1 VRIKRANLITSIQNN
16 YLLMNGTA
24 LQKVILLLLLSCGTF
39 LSSLFL
45 PMSVQAAGT
54 PGGKPAPNS
63 NWDKADIRISGTV
76 RDRLGVPVAGIT
88 VQVVGNTALS
98 TSTDSAGKFSI
109 TIPENASLIFTAVGY
124 KPQTIGVNSLYMDVV
139 MDAAEGNMQEVVVVG
154 FGKAKKISIVGAQSS
169 VDVDELKQPVANLS
183 ATLAGRIA
191 GVVGVQ
197 RSGLPGENA
206 ADLWIRGISTFGNN
220 PSGPLVVIDGV
231 QNRGLNAFDP
241 EDIASF
247 TILKDANALAVYGVA
262 GANGVILI
270 TTKRGRLGK
279 PSIVLNYNQG
289 ITGFTKLPELTDGP
303 TYMRLR
309 NEAQIASGLAPEY
322 SQAAIDATVKG
333 DQPYLYPNVNW
344 MKEIFKEYGVNR
356 RANFSVRGGAEAARY
371 YVSFAYYD
379 ETSLLKTD
387 GFQTY
392 NSDTRFRRLNVT
404 TNLDMDWTKTTK
416 VELGIQGNI
425 STLNLPALSNNNTN
439 PNVSPQQIFSQV
451 MQTTPIL
458 YPLTYPGN
466 LVPGINIAN
475 AQKSP
480 YEMLTQM
487 GFVNT
492 FNNQLYTN
500 LRLTQDLGMITKGLS
515 AYGLYSYDVFNTQRI
530 IRSRQRN
537 TWRIDPAN
545 PYKADGSVNLLP
557 VITSG
562 TENLGYGNANGGNRQ
577 NYFEGAINYNR
588 LFGNDH
594 SVTGLLVYNQRE
606 NINASAGDVI
616 ASLPSRLQGYVGRL
630 TYGYKEKYFIEGNF
644 GYNGSENFA
653 PENRF
658 GFFPSVGVG
667 WVVSNEKFFDPL
679 SGAIQFLK
687 LRYSDGN
694 VGSASGGRRFGF
706 LTTVADN
713 APGFTFGNG
722 VQGDANTGFGGV
734 RVDAYGYPIGWS
746 TSHKQNL
753 GVEFKTFK
761 SRLSVIVDFFKEHRT
776 NVLIQRGSLPAY
788 VGLNSVPF
796 ASVGVID
803 NAGVDGT
810 IEGSG
815 LKLGAFNLDLRT
827 TFTYNRDKLIENDAP
842 VQPYGYLERRGFNVL
857 SNYGHVA
864 EGLFQSQREIDNHAD
879 QTPLGGKPRA
889 GDIKYKDLNGDG
901 LIDNLDI
908 RRIGNGDVPN
918 LVWGGGFNLSYKA
931 FYFGAF
937 FQGISGAQRQLS
949 GDGMFPFS
957 NSTGAER
964 SNLFAIAQDRWT
976 EADPNPNAFYPRLA
990 YGNGP
995 NRNNTVAS
1003 TWWIKDVDFVRLKT
1017 VDLGI
1022 SLPAKWVQKAGLRNA
1037 KIYGQGVNLL
1047 YWSPFKLWDPELN
1060 TSNGSAYPNT
1070 RNFTIGIQASL

>member
-1 VRIKRANLITSIQNN
+1 MRKLLVNKVSSLLVVCLAFLLSPAFSQNN
-16 YLLMNGTA
+16 IA
-24 LQKVILLLLLSCGTF
+24 IK
-39 LSSLFL
+39 
-45 PMSVQAAGT
+45 
-54 PGGKPAPNS
+54 
-63 NWDKADIRISGTV
+63 GTV
-76 RDRLGVPVAGIT
+76 RDRLAVPLQGVT
-88 VQVVGNTALS
+88 VQVVGSS
-98 TSTDSAGKFSI
+98 TQITRTDTTGKFAI

-124 KPQTIGVNSLYMDVV
+124 KPQTIGVNTLNMDVV

-154 FGKAKKISIVGAQSS
+154 FGRAKKISIVGSQSS
-169 VDVDELKQPVANLS
+169 VAIDELKQPVANLS

-191 GVVGVQ
+191 GVIGVQ

-220 PSGPLVVIDGV
+220 PSGPLIVIDGV

-289 ITGFTKLPELTDGP
+289 ITTFTKLPELTDGP

-309 NEAQIASGLAPEY
+309 NEAQVASGLAPEY
-322 SQAAIDATVKG
+322 SQDVIDATVKG

-344 MKEIFKEYGVNR
+344 MKEIFNDYGVNR

-379 ETSLLKTD
+379 ESSLLKTD
-387 GFQTY
+387 GLQSY
-392 NSDTRFRRLNVT
+392 DSDTRFRRLNVT

-416 VELGIQGNI
+416 VELGIQGNL
-425 STLNLPALSNNNTN
+425 SKLNLPAINNDANST
-439 PNVSPQQIFSQV
+439 PQGIFSQV

-458 YPLTYPGN
+458 YPLMYPGN
-466 LVPGINIAN
+466 LVPGINTAN

-487 GFVNT
+487 GFINT

-500 LRLTQDLGMITKGLS
+500 LRVTQDLGMITKGLS
-515 AYGLYSYDVFNTQRI
+515 AYGLYSYDIFNVQRI
-530 IRSRQRN
+530 IRYRQRN
-537 TWRIDPAN
+537 TWRIDPVT
-545 PYKADGSVNLLP
+545 PYDAEGNVKLLP

-577 NYFEGAINYNR
+577 NYFEAAINYNR
-588 LFGNDH
+588 VFGADH
-594 SVTGLLVYNQRE
+594 SVTGLLLYNQRE

-630 TYGYKEKYFIEGNF
+630 TYGYKDRYFIEGNF

-658 GFFPSVGVG
+658 GFFPSVGIG

-687 LRYSDGN
+687 LRYSNGN

-706 LTTVADN
+706 LTVVADN
-713 APGFTFGNG
+713 AGGFTFGNG
-722 VQGDANTGFGGV
+722 IPSDVNRGFGGV
-734 RVDAYGYPIGWS
+734 RVTDYGYPIGWS

-753 GVEFKTFK
+753 GVEFRTLA
-761 SRLSVIVDFFKEHRT
+761 SRLNVIVDFFKERRT
-776 NVLIQRGSLPAY
+776 DVLIQRGSLPEY
-788 VGLNSVPF
+788 VGLNNTPF

-810 IEGSG
+810 IEGGSF
-815 LKLGAFNLDLRT
+815 KLGAFNLDLRA

-857 SNYGHVA
+857 SNYGYVA

-879 QTPLGGKPRA
+879 QTPLGGKPRP
-889 GDIKYKDLNGDG
+889 GDIRYKDLNGDG
-901 LIDNLDI
+901 LINNLDI

-918 LVWGGGFNLSYKA
+918 LVWGGGVNLTYKA
-931 FYFGAF
+931 FYIGAF
-937 FQGISGAQRQLS
+937 FQGISGAQRQLG
-949 GDGMFPFS
+949 GDGIIPFS

-964 SNLFAIAQDRWT
+964 SNLFAVAQDRWT
-976 EADPNPNAFYPRLA
+976 EDNPNPNAFYPRLA

-995 NRNNTVAS
+995 NRNNSVSS
-1003 TWWIKDVDFVRLKT
+1003 TWWIKDIDFIRLKT
-1017 VDLGI
+1017 LDLGV
-1022 SLPAKWVQKAGLRNA
+1022 SLPSAWVQKAGFRNA
-1037 KIYGQGVNLL
+1037 KLYAQGINLL

-1060 TSNGSAYPNT
+1060 TGNGSAYPNT
-1070 RNFTIGIQASL
+1070 RNFTIGLQATL

>member
-1 VRIKRANLITSIQNN
+1 
-16 YLLMNGTA
+16 
-24 LQKVILLLLLSCGTF
+24 
-39 LSSLFL
+39 LFF
-45 PMSVQAAGT
+45 SVPVYAAGAD
-54 PGGKPAPNS
+54 APSYKWN
-63 NWDKADIRISGTV
+63 KADVRISGTV
-76 RDRLGVPVAGIT
+76 RDRLGAPLEGVT
-88 VQVVGNTALS
+88 VQVVGNT
-98 TSTDSAGKFSI
+98 TITTTTDAAGKFSI
-109 TIPENASLIFTAVGY
+109 TVPEKSILEFSSVGF
-124 KPQTIGVNSLYMDVV
+124 KTQTIPVNTLELEVV
-139 MDAAEGNMQEVVVVG
+139 MDAVQGNMQEVVVVG
-154 FGKAKKISIVGAQSS
+154 FGKAKKITLVGAQST
-169 VDVDELKQPVANLS
+169 VDLEELKQPTANLS
-183 ATLAGRIA
+183 ATLSGRIA
-191 GVVGVQ
+191 GVIGVQ

-220 PSGPLVVIDGV
+220 PSGPLIVVDGV

-270 TTKRGRLGK
+270 TTKRGRTGK
-279 PSIVLNYNQG
+279 PSILLNYNQG

-309 NEAQIASGLAPEY
+309 NEAQVASGLAPEY
-322 SQAAIDATVKG
+322 SQAVIDATIKG

-344 MKEIFKEYGVNR
+344 MKEIFNDHGSNR

-387 GFQTY
+387 GLQTY
-392 NSDTRFRRLNVT
+392 DSDTRFRRLNVT

-425 STLNLPALSNNNTN
+425 SKLNLPAIAVND
-439 PNVSPQQIFSQV
+439 PNSTPQGVFRQV

-458 YPLTYPGN
+458 YPLMYPGN
-466 LVPGINIAN
+466 LVPGINVAN

-487 GFVNT
+487 GFINT

-515 AYGLYSYDVFNTQRI
+515 VYGLYSYDIFNQQRI

-537 TWRIDPAN
+537 TWRIN
-545 PYKADGSVNLLP
+545 PVTPYNADGTVNLLP

-577 NYFEGAINYNR
+577 NYFEAAINYNR
-588 LFGNDH
+588 RFGNNH
-594 SVTGLLVYNQRE
+594 SVTGLLLYNQRE

-616 ASLPSRLQGYVGRL
+616 ASLPSRLQGYVGRV
-630 TYGYKEKYFIEGNF
+630 TYGWKEKYFVEGNF

-679 SGAIQFLK
+679 SDFIQFLK

-706 LTTVADN
+706 LTVVADN
-713 APGFTFGNG
+713 AAGFTFGNNNPND
-722 VQGDANTGFGGV
+722 VNRSFGGV
-734 RVDAYGYPIGWS
+734 RVTDYGYPIGWS
-746 TSHKQNL
+746 TSHKQNF
-753 GVEFKTFK
+753 GVEFRTFN
-761 SRLSVIVDFFKEHRT
+761 SRLNVIVDFFKEHRT

-788 VGLNSVPF
+788 VGLNNVPF

-810 IEGSG
+810 IEGG
-815 LKLGAFNLDLRT
+815 TFKLGAFNLDLRA

-842 VQPYGYLERRGFNVL
+842 VQPYAYLERRGFNVL
-857 SNYGHVA
+857 SNYGYVA

-879 QTPLGGKPRA
+879 QTPLGGRPRP
-889 GDIKYKDLNGDG
+889 GDIRYKDLNSDG
-901 LIDNLDI
+901 LINNLDI

-918 LVWGGGFNLSYKA
+918 LVWGGGFNLSYKS

-937 FQGISGAQRQLS
+937 FQGISGAERQLG
-949 GDGMFPFS
+949 GDGIIPFS

-976 EADPNPNAFYPRLA
+976 EENPNPNAFYPRLA

-995 NRNNTVAS
+995 NRNNSVAS
-1003 TWWIKDVDFVRLKT
+1003 TWWIKDIDFVRLKT
-1017 VDLGI
+1017 LDMGI
-1022 SLPAKWVQKAGLRNA
+1022 SLPSGWVRKAGFRNA
-1037 KIYGQGVNLL
+1037 KFYAQGLNLL

-1060 TSNGSAYPNT
+1060 SSNGSAYPNT
-1070 RNFTIGIQASL
+1070 RNFTIGLQATL

>member
-1 VRIKRANLITSIQNN
+1 
-16 YLLMNGTA
+16 MNGTA
-24 LQKVILLLLLSCGTF
+24 LQKVILLLVLSCGTF

-45 PMSVQAAGT
+45 PMPAKAAGT
-54 PGGKPAPNS
+54 PGRDRTPDFKTYT
-63 NWDKADIRISGTV
+63 ADIRISGVV
-76 RDRLGVPVAGIT
+76 RDRLGVPLAGVT
-88 VQVVGNTALS
+88 VQVAGNTAQS
-98 TSTDSAGKFSI
+98 TTTDAAGKFSI
-109 TIPENASLIFTAVGY
+109 TIPENASLVFTAVGY
-124 KPQTIGVNSLYMDVV
+124 KPQTIAVNSLNMEVI

-183 ATLAGRIA
+183 ATIAGRIA

-220 PSGPLVVIDGV
+220 PSGPLIVIDGV
-231 QNRGLNAFDP
+231 QNRGLNNFDP

-279 PSIVLNYNQG
+279 PSILLNYNQG
-289 ITGFTKLPELTDGP
+289 ITAFTKLPELTDGP

-309 NEAQIASGLAPEY
+309 NEAQVASGLAPEY
-322 SQAAIDATVKG
+322 SQATIDATEKG

-344 MKEIFKEYGVNR
+344 MKEIFNDYGVNR

-371 YVSFAYYD
+371 YVAFAYYD

-387 GFQTY
+387 GLQTY
-392 NSDTRFRRLNVT
+392 NSDTRFRRMNVT
-404 TNLDMDWTKTTK
+404 TNVDMDWTKTTK

-425 STLNLPALSNNNTN
+425 SNLNRPAINGNADN
-439 PNVSPQQIFSQV
+439 SPQQIFQQV

-458 YPLTYPGN
+458 YPTMYPGN

-500 LRLTQDLGMITKGLS
+500 LRITQDLGMITKGLS
-515 AYGLYSYDVFNTQRI
+515 AYALYSYDIFSVQRI

-537 TWRIDPAN
+537 TWRIDPTN

-557 VITSG
+557 LISNG
-562 TENLGYGNANGGNRQ
+562 TDNLSFANANGGNRQ

-588 LFGNDH
+588 RFGADH

-606 NINASAGDVI
+606 NINASAGDI
-616 ASLPSRLQGYVGRL
+616 TASLPSRLQGYVGRV
-630 TYGYKEKYFIEGNF
+630 TYGYKEKYFVEGNF

-653 PENRF
+653 PNKRF
-658 GFFPSVGVG
+658 GFFPSVGIG
-667 WVVSNEKFFDPL
+667 WVVSSEKFFDRL

-687 LRYSDGN
+687 LRYSNGN

-706 LTTVADN
+706 LTIVSDIN
-713 APGFTFGNG
+713 QPGFTWGNSG
-722 VQGDANTGFGGV
+722 VLQGYNQNYPDVNMPSGGGV
-734 RVDAYGYPIGWS
+734 RVTDYGYPIGWS

-753 GVEFKTFK
+753 GVEFRTLN
-761 SRLSVIVDFFKEHRT
+761 SHLNVIVDFFKERRT
-776 NVLIQRGSLPAY
+776 DILIQRQSLPAY
-788 VGLNSVPF
+788 VGLNNIPF
-796 ASVGVID
+796 ASVGVMD

-810 IEGSG
+810 IEGNG
-815 LKLGAFNLDLRT
+815 LKLGAFNLDLRA
-827 TFTYNRDKLIENDAP
+827 TFTYNRDKLIDNDAP
-842 VQPYGYLERRGFNVL
+842 VQPHPYMERRGVNVL
-857 SNYGHVA
+857 SNFGYVA

-879 QTPLGGKPRA
+879 QTPLGGRPRP
-889 GDIKYKDLNGDG
+889 GDIRYKDLNADG
-901 LIDNLDI
+901 LINNLDQ

-918 LVWGGGFNLSYKA
+918 LVWGGGFNLSYKS

-937 FQGISGAQRQLS
+937 FQGISGAVRQLG
-949 GDGMFPFS
+949 GDGIIPFN

-976 EADPNPNAFYPRLA
+976 EANPNPNAFYPRLA

-995 NRNNTVAS
+995 NRNNSVAS
-1003 TWWIKDVDFVRLKT
+1003 TWWIKDIDFVRLKT
-1017 VDLGI
+1017 LDLGV
-1022 SLPAKWVQKAGLRNA
+1022 SLPSKWVQKAGFRNA
-1037 KIYGQGVNLL
+1037 KIYGQGLNLL

-1060 TSNGSAYPNT
+1060 TGNGSAYPNT
-1070 RNFTIGIQASL
+1070 RNFTIGIQATL

>member
-1 VRIKRANLITSIQNN
+1 MMKIDFLGRNRLYFGLLAMFSLNLITSSAFATPIPNDRADDFGK
-16 YLLMNGTA
+16 NGSYW
-24 LQKVILLLLLSCGTF
+24 V
-39 LSSLFL
+39 
-45 PMSVQAAGT
+45 
-54 PGGKPAPNS
+54 
-63 NWDKADIRISGTV
+63 ADVTIRGTV
-76 RDRLGVPVAGIT
+76 KDKLGAPLTGVT
-88 VQVVGNTALS
+88 VSLASDATRRTA
-98 TSTDSAGKFSI
+98 TNAQGQFSI
-109 TIPENASLIFTAVGY
+109 SIPENGTLVFSSVGY
-124 KPQTIGVNSLYMDVV
+124 KTQSIGVNSLNMDVV
-139 MDAAEGNMQEVVVVG
+139 MDAAEGNMDEVVVVG

-169 VDVDELKQPVANLS
+169 VDIDELKQPVANLS

-191 GVVGVQ
+191 GVIGVQ

-220 PSGPLVVIDGV
+220 PSGPLIVIDGV

-279 PSIVLNYNQG
+279 PSILLNYNQG
-289 ITGFTKLPELTDGP
+289 ITAFTKLPQLTDGP

-309 NEAQIASGLAPEY
+309 NEAQIATGLAPEY
-322 SQAAIDATVKG
+322 TQTAIDATVKG

-344 MKEIFKEYGVNR
+344 MKAIFNDYGINR

-379 ETSLLKTD
+379 ESSLLKTD
-387 GFQTY
+387 GLQTY
-392 NSDTRFRRLNVT
+392 KSDTRFRRLNVT

-425 STLNLPALSNNNTN
+425 STLNLPALSNNNTD
-439 PNVSPQQIFSQV
+439 PNVSPQQVFGQV

-458 YPLTYPGN
+458 YPTMYPGN
-466 LVPGINIAN
+466 LVPGINTAN

-500 LRLTQDLGMITKGLS
+500 LRVTQDLSMLTKGLS
-515 AYGLYSYDVFNTQRI
+515 VYGLYSYDIFNVQRI

-537 TWRIDPAN
+537 TWRIN
-545 PYKADGSVNLLP
+545 PVTPYNADGTVNLLP

-577 NYFEGAINYNR
+577 NYFEAAINYNR
-588 LFGNDH
+588 RFGNDH
-594 SVTGLLVYNQRE
+594 SVTGLLLYNQRE

-616 ASLPSRLQGYVGRL
+616 ASLPSRLHGYVGRV
-630 TYGYKEKYFIEGNF
+630 TYGYQDKYFIEGNF

-653 PENRF
+653 PENRY

-667 WVVSNEKFFDPL
+667 WVISNEKFFDPL
-679 SGAIQFLK
+679 SGTVQFLK
-687 LRYSDGN
+687 FRYSNGN

-706 LTTVADN
+706 LTVVVDN
-713 APGFTFGNG
+713 APGFTFGNNISSD
-722 VQGDANTGFGGV
+722 VNRGFAGV
-734 RVDAYGYPIGWS
+734 RVTDYGYPIGWS

-753 GVEFKTFK
+753 GVEFKTLN
-761 SRLSVIVDFFKEHRT
+761 SRLNVIVDFFKEHRT

-788 VGLNSVPF
+788 VGLNNVPF

-810 IEGSG
+810 IEGG
-815 LKLGAFNLDLRT
+815 NFKLGAFKLDLRA
-827 TFTYNRDKLIENDAP
+827 TFTYNRDKLIENDVP
-842 VQPYGYLERRGFNVL
+842 VQPYPYLERRGFNVL
-857 SNYGHVA
+857 SNYGYVA
-864 EGLFQSQREIDNHAD
+864 EGLFKDQKEIDNSAD
-879 QTPLGGKPRA
+879 QTPLGGRPRP
-889 GDIKYKDLNGDG
+889 GDIRYKDLNADG
-901 LIDNLDI
+901 LINNLDI

-918 LVWGGGFNLSYKA
+918 LVWGGGFNISYKS

-937 FQGISGAQRQLS
+937 FQGISGAQRQLG
-949 GDGMFPFS
+949 GDGIIPFN

-964 SNLFAIAQDRWT
+964 SNLFAIAEDRWT
-976 EADPNPNAFYPRLA
+976 EAAPNPNAFYPRLA

-995 NRNNTVAS
+995 NKNNAVAS
-1003 TWWIKDVDFVRLKT
+1003 SWWIKDVDFVRLKT
-1017 VDLGI
+1017 VDIGI
-1022 SLPAKWVQKAGLRNA
+1022 SLPSKWVQKSGFRSAKFYAQGL
-1037 KIYGQGVNLL
+1037 NLL

-1060 TSNGSAYPNT
+1060 TGNGSAYPNT
-1070 RNFTIGIQASL
+1070 RNFTIGIQATL

>member
-1 VRIKRANLITSIQNN
+1 
-16 YLLMNGTA
+16 MNGTA
-24 LQKVILLLLLSCGTF
+24 LQKVILLLVLSCGTF

-45 PMSVQAAGT
+45 PMPAKAAGAPGRNRT
-54 PGGKPAPNS
+54 PDFKTYT
-63 NWDKADIRISGTV
+63 ADIRISGVV
-76 RDRLGVPVAGIT
+76 RDRLGVPLAGVT
-88 VQVVGNTALS
+88 VQVAGNTAQS
-98 TSTDSAGKFSI
+98 TTTDAAGKFSI
-109 TIPENASLIFTAVGY
+109 TIPENASLVFTAVGY
-124 KPQTIGVNSLYMDVV
+124 KPQTIAVNSLNMEVI

-220 PSGPLVVIDGV
+220 PSGPLIVIDGV
-231 QNRGLNAFDP
+231 QNRGLNNFDP

-279 PSIVLNYNQG
+279 PSILLNYNQG
-289 ITGFTKLPELTDGP
+289 ITAFTKLPELTDGP

-309 NEAQIASGLAPEY
+309 NEAQVASGLAPEY
-322 SQAAIDATVKG
+322 SQATIDATEKG

-344 MKEIFKEYGVNR
+344 MKEIFNDYGVNR

-371 YVSFAYYD
+371 YVAFAYYD

-387 GFQTY
+387 GLQTY
-392 NSDTRFRRLNVT
+392 NSDTRFRRMNVT
-404 TNLDMDWTKTTK
+404 TNVDMDWTKTTK

-425 STLNLPALSNNNTN
+425 SNLNRPAINGNADN
-439 PNVSPQQIFSQV
+439 SPQQIFQQV

-458 YPLTYPGN
+458 YPTMYPGN

-500 LRLTQDLGMITKGLS
+500 LRITQDLGMITKGLS
-515 AYGLYSYDVFNTQRI
+515 AYALYSYDIFSVQRI

-537 TWRIDPAN
+537 TWRIDPTN

-557 VITSG
+557 LISNG
-562 TENLGYGNANGGNRQ
+562 TDNLSFANANGGNRQ

-588 LFGNDH
+588 RFGADH

-606 NINASAGDVI
+606 NINASAGDI
-616 ASLPSRLQGYVGRL
+616 TASLPSRLQGYVGRV
-630 TYGYKEKYFIEGNF
+630 TYGYKEKYFVEGNF

-653 PENRF
+653 PNKRF
-658 GFFPSVGVG
+658 GFFPSVGIG
-667 WVVSNEKFFDPL
+667 WVVSSEKFFDRL

-687 LRYSDGN
+687 LRYSNGN

-706 LTTVADN
+706 LTIVSDIN
-713 APGFTFGNG
+713 QPGFTWGNSG
-722 VQGDANTGFGGV
+722 VLQGYNQNYPDVNMPSGGGV
-734 RVDAYGYPIGWS
+734 RVTDYGYPIGWS

-753 GVEFKTFK
+753 GVEFRTLN
-761 SRLSVIVDFFKEHRT
+761 SHLNVIVDFFKERRT
-776 NVLIQRGSLPAY
+776 DILIQRQSLPAY
-788 VGLNSVPF
+788 VGLNNIPF
-796 ASVGVID
+796 ASVGVMD

-810 IEGSG
+810 IEGNG
-815 LKLGAFNLDLRT
+815 LKLGAFNLDLRA
-827 TFTYNRDKLIENDAP
+827 TFTYNRDKLIDNDAP
-842 VQPYGYLERRGFNVL
+842 VQPHPYMERRGVNVL
-857 SNYGHVA
+857 SNFGYVA

-879 QTPLGGKPRA
+879 QTPLGGRPRP
-889 GDIKYKDLNGDG
+889 GDIRYKDLNADG
-901 LIDNLDI
+901 LINNLDQ

-918 LVWGGGFNLSYKA
+918 LVWGGGFNLSYKS

-937 FQGISGAQRQLS
+937 FQGISGAVRQLG
-949 GDGMFPFS
+949 GDGIIPFN

-976 EADPNPNAFYPRLA
+976 EANPNPNAFYPRLA

-995 NRNNTVAS
+995 NRNNSVAS
-1003 TWWIKDVDFVRLKT
+1003 TWWIKDIDFVRLKT
-1017 VDLGI
+1017 LDLGV
-1022 SLPAKWVQKAGLRNA
+1022 SLPSKWVQKAGFRNA
-1037 KIYGQGVNLL
+1037 KIYGQGLNLL

-1060 TSNGSAYPNT
+1060 TGNGSAYPNT
-1070 RNFTIGIQASL
+1070 RNFTIGIQATL

>member
-1 VRIKRANLITSIQNN
+1 
-16 YLLMNGTA
+16 MNGTA
-24 LQKVILLLLLSCGTF
+24 HLKACLLLLCSSIF
-39 LSSLFL
+39 LSLLFSSL
-45 PMSVQAAGT
+45 PSQAAGI
-54 PGGKPAPNS
+54 PAGKPAPINKRY
-63 NWDKADIRISGTV
+63 KADVRISGTV
-76 RDRLGVPVAGIT
+76 RDRLGAPLQGVT
-88 VQVVGNTALS
+88 VQVAGNNTIS
-98 TSTDSAGKFSI
+98 TKTDSAGKFSI

-124 KPQTIGVNSLYMDVV
+124 KPQTIGVNSLNMDVV
-139 MDAAEGNMQEVVVVG
+139 MDAAEGNMEEVVVVG

-169 VDVDELKQPVANLS
+169 VDIDELKQPVANLS

-191 GVVGVQ
+191 GVIGVQ

-220 PSGPLVVIDGV
+220 PSGPLIVIDGV

-270 TTKRGRLGK
+270 TTKRGRVGK
-279 PSIVLNYNQG
+279 PSILLNYNQG
-289 ITGFTKLPELTDGP
+289 ITGFTKLPQLTDGP

-309 NEAQIASGLAPEY
+309 NEAQVASGLAPEY
-322 SQAAIDATVKG
+322 PDAAIDATAKG

-344 MKEIFKEYGVNR
+344 MKAIFNDYGVNR

-387 GFQTY
+387 GLQSYT
-392 NSDTRFRRLNVT
+392 SDTRFRRLNVT

-425 STLNLPALSNNNTN
+425 STLNLPALSNNTNN
-439 PNVSPQQIFSQV
+439 PNVSPQQLFGQV

-458 YPLTYPGN
+458 YPTMYPGN
-466 LVPGINIAN
+466 LVPGINTAN

-500 LRLTQDLGMITKGLS
+500 LRITQDLNMITKGLS
-515 AYGLYSYDVFNTQRI
+515 VYGLYSFDIFNAQRI

-537 TWRIDPAN
+537 TWRIDPTN
-545 PYKADGSVNLLP
+545 PYKADGTVNLLP
-557 VITSG
+557 VITNG
-562 TENLGYGNANGGNRQ
+562 TENLGYGNRNGGSRQ
-577 NYFEGAINYNR
+577 NYFEAAINYNR
-588 LFGNDH
+588 RFGADH

-606 NINASAGDVI
+606 NINASSNVNADPVDLIG
-616 ASLPSRLQGYVGRL
+616 SLPSRLQGYVGRL

-653 PENRF
+653 PEKRF
-658 GFFPSVGVG
+658 GFFPSVGIG

-687 LRYSDGN
+687 LRYSNGN

-706 LTTVADN
+706 LTVVATDN
-713 APGFTFGNG
+713 NTTAPGFTFGNG
-722 VQGDANTGFGGV
+722 IPSDANTSFAGV
-734 RVDAYGYPIGWS
+734 RVTDYGYPIGWS

-753 GVEFKTFK
+753 GVEFRTFK
-761 SRLSVIVDFFKEHRT
+761 SRLNVIVDFFKERRT
-776 NVLIQRGSLPAY
+776 DVLIQRESLPAY
-788 VGLNSVPF
+788 VGLNNVPF

-810 IEGSG
+810 IEGGSF
-815 LKLGAFNLDLRT
+815 KLGAFNLDLRA

-842 VQPYGYLERRGFNVL
+842 VQPHPYLERRGFNVL
-857 SNYGHVA
+857 SNYGYVA
-864 EGLFQSQREIDNHAD
+864 EGLFQSQKEIDNHAD
-879 QTPLGGKPRA
+879 QTPLGGKPRP
-889 GDIKYKDLNGDG
+889 GDIRYKDLNADG
-901 LIDNLDI
+901 LINNLDI

-918 LVWGGGFNLSYKA
+918 LVWGGGFNLSYKS

-937 FQGISGAQRQLS
+937 FQGISGAVRQLS
-949 GDGMFPFS
+949 GDGIIPFS

-976 EADPNPNAFYPRLA
+976 EANPNPNAFYPRLA

-995 NRNNTVAS
+995 NRNNSVAS

-1017 VDLGI
+1017 LDLGVN
-1022 SLPAKWVQKAGLRNA
+1022 LPSRWVQKAGFRNA

-1070 RNFTIGIQASL
+1070 RNFTIGIQATL

>member
-1 VRIKRANLITSIQNN
+1 MPA
-16 YLLMNGTA
+16 
-24 LQKVILLLLLSCGTF
+24 
-39 LSSLFL
+39 
-45 PMSVQAAGT
+45 QAAGT
-54 PGGKPAPNS
+54 PGGKPAS
-63 NWDKADIRISGTV
+63 DSKWSKADVRISGTV
-76 RDRLGVPVAGIT
+76 RDRLGLPLQGVT
-88 VQVVGNTALS
+88 VQVAGNTAL
-98 TSTDSAGKFSI
+98 TTTTDSAGKFSI
-109 TIPENASLIFTAVGY
+109 TIPENASLLFTAVGY
-124 KPQTIGVNSLYMDVV
+124 KPQTIGVNSLNMEVV

-154 FGKAKKISIVGAQSS
+154 FGKAKKISIVGAQAS

-183 ATLAGRIA
+183 ATLSGRLA
-191 GVVGVQ
+191 GVIGVQ

-220 PSGPLVVIDGV
+220 PSGPLIVIDGV
-231 QNRGLNAFDP
+231 QNRGLNSFDP

-270 TTKRGRLGK
+270 TTKRGRVGK
-279 PSIVLNYNQG
+279 PSILLNYNQG

-322 SQAAIDATVKG
+322 SDAAIDATAKG

-344 MKEIFKEYGVNR
+344 MREIFNDYGTNR

-387 GFQTY
+387 GLQSY
-392 NSDTRFRRLNVT
+392 DSDTRFRRLNVT

-416 VELGIQGNI
+416 VELGIQGNL
-425 STLNLPALSNNNTN
+425 SKLNLPALSNNNNN
-439 PNVSPQQIFSQV
+439 PNVSPQQLFSQV

-458 YPLTYPGN
+458 YPTMYPGN
-466 LVPGINIAN
+466 LVPGINTAN

-500 LRLTQDLGMITKGLS
+500 LRVTQDLNMITKGLS
-515 AYGLYSYDVFNTQRI
+515 VYGLYSYDIFNAQRI

-537 TWRIDPAN
+537 TWRIDPTN
-545 PYKADGSVNLLP
+545 PYNADGTVNLLP
-557 VITSG
+557 VITNG
-562 TENLGYGNANGGNRQ
+562 TENLGYGNRNGGSRQ
-577 NYFEGAINYNR
+577 NYFEAAINYNR
-588 LFGNDH
+588 RFGNDH

-606 NINASAGDVI
+606 NINASSNVNADPVDLIG
-616 ASLPSRLQGYVGRL
+616 SLPSRLQGYVGRV
-630 TYGYKEKYFIEGNF
+630 TYGWREKYFIEGNF

-653 PENRF
+653 PEKRF
-658 GFFPSVGVG
+658 GFFPSIGVG
-667 WVVSNEKFFDPL
+667 WVVSSEEFFDGL
-679 SGAIQFLK
+679 SNTIQFLK
-687 LRYSDGN
+687 LRYSNGN

-706 LTTVADN
+706 MTVVVDN

-722 VQGDANTGFGGV
+722 VPGDANTGFGGV

-753 GVEFKTFK
+753 GVEFRTLN
-761 SRLSVIVDFFKEHRT
+761 SHLNVIVDFFKERRT
-776 NVLIQRGSLPAY
+776 DVLIQRQSLPGY
-788 VGLNSVPF
+788 VGLNNTPF
-796 ASVGVID
+796 ASVGVMD

-810 IEGSG
+810 IEGNG
-815 LKLGAFNLDLRT
+815 LKLGVFRLDLRA

-842 VQPYGYLERRGFNVL
+842 TQPHPYLERRGFNVL
-857 SNYGHVA
+857 SNYGYVA

-879 QTPLGGKPRA
+879 QTPLGGKPRP
-889 GDIKYKDLNGDG
+889 GDIKYKDLNADG
-901 LIDNLDI
+901 LINNLDI

-918 LVWGGGFNLSYKA
+918 LVWGGGFNLSYKS

-937 FQGISGAQRQLS
+937 FQGISGAQRQLG
-949 GDGMFPFS
+949 GDGIIPFN

-976 EADPNPNAFYPRLA
+976 GDNPNPNAFYPRLA

-995 NRNNTVAS
+995 NKNNSVAS
-1003 TWWIKDVDFVRLKT
+1003 SWWIKDIDFVRLKT
-1017 VDLGI
+1017 VDLGV
-1022 SLPAKWVQKAGLRNA
+1022 SLPSKWVQKAGFRNA
-1037 KIYGQGVNLL
+1037 KIYGQGLNLL

-1060 TSNGSAYPNT
+1060 TGNGSAYPNT
-1070 RNFTIGIQASL
+1070 RNFTIGIQATL

>member
-1 VRIKRANLITSIQNN
+1 MTKLLLNKATCLLVVGLMFLAAPALAQNN
-16 YLLMNGTA
+16 IA
-24 LQKVILLLLLSCGTF
+24 IK
-39 LSSLFL
+39 
-45 PMSVQAAGT
+45 
-54 PGGKPAPNS
+54 
-63 NWDKADIRISGTV
+63 GTV
-76 RDRLGVPVAGIT
+76 RDRLAVPLPGVT
-88 VQVVGNTALS
+88 VQVVGNATQI
-98 TSTDSAGKFSI
+98 TRTDTTGKFAI
-109 TIPENASLIFTAVGY
+109 TIPENGSLIFTAVGF
-124 KPQTIGVNSLYMDVV
+124 KPLTIAVNSLNMDVV

-154 FGKAKKISIVGAQSS
+154 FGRAKKISIVGAQSN
-169 VDVDELKQPVANLS
+169 VDIDELKQPVANLS

-191 GVVGVQ
+191 GVIGVQ

-220 PSGPLVVIDGV
+220 PSGPLIVIDGV

-289 ITGFTKLPELTDGP
+289 ITTFTKLPELTDGP

-322 SQAAIDATVKG
+322 SDATIDATVKG

-344 MKEIFKEYGVNR
+344 MKEIFNDYGTNR

-379 ETSLLKTD
+379 ESSLLKTD
-387 GFQTY
+387 GLQSY
-392 NSDTRFRRLNVT
+392 DSDTRFRRLNVT

-416 VELGIQGNI
+416 VELGIQGNL
-425 STLNLPALSNNNTN
+425 SKLNLPAINNDANST
-439 PNVSPQQIFSQV
+439 PQGIFSQV

-458 YPLTYPGN
+458 YPLMYPGN
-466 LVPGINIAN
+466 LVPGINTAN

-487 GFVNT
+487 GFINT

-500 LRLTQDLGMITKGLS
+500 LRVTQDLNMITKGLS
-515 AYGLYSYDVFNTQRI
+515 AYGLYSYDINNVQRI
-530 IRSRQRN
+530 IRYRQRN
-537 TWRIDPAN
+537 TWRIDPVT
-545 PYKADGSVNLLP
+545 PYDSEGNVKLLP

-577 NYFEGAINYNR
+577 NYFEAAINYNR
-588 LFGNDH
+588 VFGNDH
-594 SVTGLLVYNQRE
+594 SVTALLLYNQRE

-616 ASLPSRLQGYVGRL
+616 ASLPSRLQGYVGRV
-630 TYGYKEKYFIEGNF
+630 TYGYADRYFIEGNF

-658 GFFPSVGVG
+658 GFFPSVGIG

-687 LRYSDGN
+687 LRYSNGN

-706 LTTVADN
+706 LTVVADN
-713 APGFTFGNG
+713 AGGFTFGNG
-722 VQGDANTGFGGV
+722 IPSDVNRGFGGV
-734 RVDAYGYPIGWS
+734 RVTDYGYPIGWS

-753 GVEFKTFK
+753 GVEFRTLN
-761 SRLSVIVDFFKEHRT
+761 SRLNVIVDFFKERRT
-776 NVLIQRGSLPAY
+776 DVLIQRGSLPEY
-788 VGLNSVPF
+788 VGLNNTPF

-810 IEGSG
+810 IEGGSF
-815 LKLGAFNLDLRT
+815 KLGAFNLDLRA

-857 SNYGHVA
+857 SNYGYVA

-879 QTPLGGKPRA
+879 QSPLGGQPRP
-889 GDIKYKDLNGDG
+889 GDIRYKDLNGDG
-901 LIDNLDI
+901 LINNLDI

-918 LVWGGGFNLSYKA
+918 LVWGGGLNLTYKA
-931 FYFGAF
+931 FYVGAF
-937 FQGISGAQRQLS
+937 FQGISGAVRQLG
-949 GDGMFPFS
+949 GDGIIPFS

-964 SNLFAIAQDRWT
+964 SNLFAVAEDRWT
-976 EADPNPNAFYPRLA
+976 EDNPNPNPFYPRLA

-995 NRNNTVAS
+995 NRNNSVAS
-1003 TWWIKDVDFVRLKT
+1003 TWWIKDIDFIRLKT
-1017 VDLGI
+1017 LDMGI
-1022 SLPAKWVQKAGLRNA
+1022 SLPSAWVQKSGFRSA
-1037 KIYGQGVNLL
+1037 KFYVQGINLL

-1060 TSNGSAYPNT
+1060 TGNGSAYPNT
-1070 RNFTIGIQASL
+1070 RNFTIGLQATL

>member
-1 VRIKRANLITSIQNN
+1 MYKVDARRLR
-16 YLLMNGTA
+16 LLQSG
-24 LQKVILLLLLSCGTF
+24 LLFTMLSA
-39 LSSLFL
+39 SLF
-45 PMSVQAAGT
+45 PPAAKAASTLTDNG
-54 PGGKPAPNS
+54 APISKNFM
-63 NWDKADIRISGTV
+63 ADVRISGTV
-76 RDRLGVPVAGIT
+76 RDRLGAPLPDVT
-88 VQVVGNTALS
+88 VQVVGNTALITRS
-98 TSTDSAGKFSI
+98 DSAGKFAI

-124 KPQTIGVNSLYMDVV
+124 KPQTIGVNALNLDVV

-169 VDVDELKQPVANLS
+169 VSIDELKQPVANLS

-220 PSGPLVVIDGV
+220 PSGPLIVIDGV

-279 PSIVLNYNQG
+279 PSILLNYNQG
-289 ITGFTKLPELTDGP
+289 ITAFTKLPELTDGP
-303 TYMRLR
+303 TYMNLR
-309 NEAQIASGLAPEY
+309 NEAQVASGLAPEY
-322 SQAAIDATVKG
+322 SQAAIDATTKG

-344 MKEIFKEYGVNR
+344 MKAIFNDYGVNR
-356 RANFSVRGGAEAARY
+356 RANFSVRGGSEAARY

-387 GFQTY
+387 GLQSY
-392 NSDTRFRRLNVT
+392 DSDTRFRRLNVT

-416 VELGIQGNI
+416 VELGIQGNL
-425 STLNLPALSNNNTN
+425 SKLNLPALSNNNTD
-439 PNVSPQQIFSQV
+439 PNVSPQQVFSQV

-458 YPLTYPGN
+458 YPTMYPGN
-466 LVPGINIAN
+466 LVPGINTAN

-500 LRLTQDLGMITKGLS
+500 LRVTQDLNMITKGLS
-515 AYGLYSYDVFNTQRI
+515 VYGLYSYDIFNVQRI

-537 TWRIDPAN
+537 TWRIDPVTPYN
-545 PYKADGSVNLLP
+545 PDGTVKLLP

-562 TENLGYGNANGGNRQ
+562 TENLGYGNNNGGNRQ
-577 NYFEGAINYNR
+577 NYFEAAINYNR
-588 LFGNDH
+588 RFGKDH
-594 SVTGLLVYNQRE
+594 SVTGLLLYNQRE

-616 ASLPSRLQGYVGRL
+616 ASLPSRLQGYVGRV
-630 TYGYKEKYFIEGNF
+630 TYGWREKYFVEGNF

-658 GFFPSVGVG
+658 GFFPSVGLG

-679 SGAIQFLK
+679 SRAIQFLK

-706 LTTVADN
+706 LTVVSDN
-713 APGFTFGNG
+713 GTTAPGFTFGN
-722 VQGDANTGFGGV
+722 NTSADVNRGYGGV
-734 RVDAYGYPIGWS
+734 RVTDYGYPIGWS

-753 GVEFKTFK
+753 GVEFKTFN

-776 NVLIQRGSLPAY
+776 DVLIQRGSLPAY
-788 VGLNSVPF
+788 VGLNNVPF

-810 IEGSG
+810 IEGG
-815 LKLGAFNLDLRT
+815 TFKLGAFNLDLRA

-842 VQPYGYLERRGFNVL
+842 KQPYAYMERRGYNVL
-857 SNYGHVA
+857 SNYGYVA

-879 QTPLGGKPRA
+879 QSPLGGRPRP
-889 GDIKYKDLNGDG
+889 GDIKYKDLNADG

-918 LVWGGGFNLSYKA
+918 LVWGGGFNLSYKS

-949 GDGMFPFS
+949 GDGIIPFS

-964 SNLFAIAQDRWT
+964 SNLFTIAQDRWT
-976 EADPNPNAFYPRLA
+976 EANPNPNAFYPRLA

-995 NRNNTVAS
+995 NRNNSVAS
-1003 TWWIKDVDFVRLKT
+1003 TWWIKDVDFIRLKT
-1017 VDLGI
+1017 VDLGVN
-1022 SLPAKWVQKAGLRNA
+1022 LPATWVKKAGFRNA
-1037 KIYGQGVNLL
+1037 KFYAQGMNLF
-1047 YWSPFKLWDPELN
+1047 YWSSFKLWDPELN
-1060 TSNGSAYPNT
+1060 TGNGSAYPNT
-1070 RNFTIGIQASL
+1070 RNITIGLQASL

>member
-1 VRIKRANLITSIQNN
+1 
-16 YLLMNGTA
+16 MNGTV
-24 LQKVILLLLLSCGTF
+24 LQKARLLLVLCCSTF
-39 LSSLFL
+39 FSPLFL
-45 PMSVQAAGT
+45 PVPVHAAET
-54 PGGKPAPNS
+54 PNGKPAPDFKS
-63 NWDKADIRISGTV
+63 AKADVRISGTV
-76 RDRLGVPVAGIT
+76 RDRLGVPLPGVT
-88 VQVVGNTALS
+88 VQVAGNNTR
-98 TSTDSAGKFSI
+98 TTKTDSAGKFSI
-109 TIPENASLIFTAVGY
+109 TIPENASLTFTAVGY
-124 KPQTIGVNSLYMDVV
+124 KPQTIGVNTLTMDVV

-154 FGKAKKISIVGAQSS
+154 FGKAKKISIVGAQAS

-191 GVVGVQ
+191 GVIGVQ

-220 PSGPLVVIDGV
+220 PSGPLIVIDGV
-231 QNRGLNAFDP
+231 QNRGLNSFDP

-279 PSIVLNYNQG
+279 PSILLNYNQG
-289 ITGFTKLPELTDGP
+289 ITAFTKLPELTDGP

-309 NEAQIASGLAPEY
+309 NEAQVASGLTPEY
-322 SQAAIDATVKG
+322 SQTAIDATAKG

-344 MKEIFKEYGVNR
+344 MKQIFNDYGVNR

-387 GFQTY
+387 GLQTY
-392 NSDTRFRRLNVT
+392 NSDTRYRRLNVT

-425 STLNLPALSNNNTN
+425 SKLNLPAIANND
-439 PNVSPQQIFSQV
+439 PNNISPQGIFRQV

-458 YPLTYPGN
+458 YPLMYPGN
-466 LVPGINIAN
+466 LVPGINVAN

-500 LRLTQDLGMITKGLS
+500 LRVTQDLGMFTKGLS
-515 AYGLYSYDVFNTQRI
+515 VYGLYSYDIFNTQRI

-545 PYKADGSVNLLP
+545 PYQADGTVNLLP

-562 TENLGYGNANGGNRQ
+562 TDNLGYNNANGGNRQ
-577 NYFEGAINYNR
+577 NYFEAAINYNR
-588 LFGNDH
+588 RFGNDH
-594 SVTGLLVYNQRE
+594 SVTGLLLYNQRE
-606 NINASAGDVI
+606 NIDASAGDVI

-667 WVVSNEKFFDPL
+667 WVVSSEKFFDPIAN
-679 SGAIQFLK
+679 AIQFLK
-687 LRYSDGN
+687 LRYSNGN

-706 LTTVADN
+706 LTVVADN
-713 APGFTFGNG
+713 AGGFTFGNNNSSDVNRG
-722 VQGDANTGFGGV
+722 YSGV
-734 RVDAYGYPIGWS
+734 RVTDYGYPIGWS
-746 TSHKQNL
+746 TSHKQDL
-753 GVEFKTFK
+753 GVEFKTFN

-776 NVLIQRGSLPAY
+776 DVLIQRGTLPAY
-788 VGLNSVPF
+788 VGLNNVPF

-803 NAGVDGT
+803 NAGVDGS
-810 IEGSG
+810 IEGG
-815 LKLGAFNLDLRT
+815 GFKLGAFTLDLRG

-842 VQPYGYLERRGFNVL
+842 VQPYPYLERRGFNVL
-857 SNYGHVA
+857 SNYGYVA
-864 EGLFQSQREIDNHAD
+864 EGLFSDQHEIDNHAD
-879 QTPLGGKPRA
+879 QTPLGGRPRP

-901 LIDNLDI
+901 LINNLDI

-918 LVWGGGFNLSYKA
+918 LVWGGGFNLSYKS
-931 FYFGAF
+931 FYIGAF
-937 FQGISGAQRQLS
+937 FQGIDGAVRQLG
-949 GDGMFPFS
+949 GDGIIPFN

-964 SNLFAIAQDRWT
+964 SNLFAVAQDRWK
-976 EADPNPNAFYPRLA
+976 EANPSSNVFYPRLA

-995 NRNNTVAS
+995 NKNNSVTS
-1003 TWWIKDVDFVRLKT
+1003 TWWIKDIDFVRLKT
-1017 VDLGI
+1017 VDLGVN
-1022 SLPAKWVQKAGLRNA
+1022 LPSRWVQKAGFRNA
-1037 KIYGQGVNLL
+1037 KIYGQGLNLL

-1060 TSNGSAYPNT
+1060 TGNGSAYPNT
-1070 RNFTIGIQASL
+1070 RNFTIGIQATL